1 MFFLNSGLENL
12 RNSFFLFKNLC
23 FEIVCVSMW
32 NWRKPI
38 EICRRAIIQTTI
50 AATDILAHDEQIP
63 NQMLVTTEIA
73 GNSCTTMGKNIL
85 RTSFNDYMNCGCDR
99 ANTSCLALVILTSP
113 TWRETEPRNIAH
125 LEREG
130 GHQPHHSQLT
140 WYSCPTPW
148 VCSVWLV
155 DGRNNAH
162 ITILR
167 KQGPNHKAIQT
178 DVSCFFVHPIHI

>member
-1 MFFLNSGLENL
+1 
-12 RNSFFLFKNLC
+12 
-23 FEIVCVSMW
+23 MW
-32 NWRKPI
+32 NWGKPI
-38 EICRRAIIQTTI
+38 EIRRRAIIQTTI
-50 AATDILAHDEQIP
+50 AATDISAHDEQIP

-85 RTSFNDYMNCGCDR
+85 RTSFNGCMNCGCDR

-148 VCSVWLV
+148 GCSVWLV
-155 DGRNNAH
+155 DGGNNAH
-162 ITILR
+162 ITSLR

-178 DVSCFFVHPIHI
+178 DVSCFFVHPIYIYIEISTYVYVYSHGAWLNTLPRE